1 MKGISSLPLFLLPIL
16 LFSCKQS
23 PKKDIGGKDS
33 YKYYR
38 LEEKGW
44 KSKNYVQTVDGVSYT
59 ATEVPVSYYILK
71 DIGKE
76 KITSVDSIV
85 EANKGERIIEFEFL
99 QIEEKNLLE
108 EKFTKMDYE
117 KTVNYLSFEI
127 SKDFYLVTS
136 SKDTIKSSGGA
147 YERAFK
153 LTPHQKVLLFFS
165 GVPEDDNLQLVYSD
179 KLFGKGTLKF
189 KFNEKLTKPLL

>member
-1 MKGISSLPLFLLPIL
+1 MKGVNNLPFFLLLIIL
-16 LFSCKQS
+16 ISCKQS
-23 PKKDIGGKDS
+23 PKEDVVGKES
-33 YKYYR
+33 YKYYK

-44 KSKNYVQTVDGVSYT
+44 KSKNYMQTVDGVNYT
-59 ATEVPVSYYILK
+59 ATEVPLSYYILK
-71 DIGKE
+71 DMGKE

-85 EANKGERIIEFEFL
+85 KANKGERIVEFEFL
-99 QIEEKNLLE
+99 QIEEKNLLK
-108 EKFTKMDYE
+108 EKFTKMDYD
-117 KTVNYLSFEI
+117 KTINYLSFEI

-136 SKDTIKSSGGA
+136 SQDTIKSSGGI

-153 LTPHQKVLLFFS
+153 LTPHQKILLFFS
-165 GVPEDDNLQLVYSD
+165 GVPEDDNIQLVYTD